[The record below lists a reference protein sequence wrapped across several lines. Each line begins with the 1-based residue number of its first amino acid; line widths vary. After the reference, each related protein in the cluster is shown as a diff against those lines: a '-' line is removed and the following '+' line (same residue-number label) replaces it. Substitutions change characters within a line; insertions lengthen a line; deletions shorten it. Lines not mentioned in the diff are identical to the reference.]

1 MWGKLKH
8 MSVWLVYNRSRYFF
22 SRKPLSSYSI
32 YFAILK
38 LSFAPFQ
45 RMHVRQETWMV
56 IYSIYSPWSCY
67 ERGVGHLQGAGY
79 GSVKKIIKLPISPR
93 CRTRPSCA
101 PNKKIGCC
109 VFFQAMTSCPL
120 YPRQVIEK
128 ENSKKKKNTKLL
140 GAVLPDKSE

>member
-8 MSVWLVYNRSRYFF
+8 MSVWLVYNMSRYFF

-67 ERGVGHLQGAGY
+67 ERGARGGLHLEGAGY
-79 GSVKKIIKLPISPR
+79 GSVRRS
-93 CRTRPSCA
+93 
-101 PNKKIGCC
+101 
-109 VFFQAMTSCPL
+109 
-120 YPRQVIEK
+120 
-128 ENSKKKKNTKLL
+128 
-140 GAVLPDKSE
+140 